1 MGRLNGRIAII
12 TGAGKGIGRA
22 TAERFAA
29 EGAKVVIAARSEGPG
44 QAALDAITAAGGE
57 AVLDIVDVGD
67 REQCRQLVAR
77 TAERFGGIDIILH
90 NAAYTEGGR
99 IDTTDDKF
107 LKLTF
112 DVGLMP
118 CFWLTADALPYLKK
132 SKAPRILVTS
142 SVMGNS
148 WVQPGRTHYA
158 SMKAGVTGFV
168 KSAAIELA
176 THGITVNA
184 IEPGTTLTDSVD
196 RLVSPEFLKELI
208 AAIPLGRGIKG
219 TEIANAFVYF
229 ASDDG
234 AMITGQTLAIDG
246 GSSLGSDKFMAFD
259 DH

>member
-1 MGRLNGRIAII
+1 MRRLDGRIAII

-22 TAERFAA
+22 TAQRFAE
-29 EGAKVVIAARSEGPG
+29 EGATVVLACRSEPPG
-44 QAALDAITAAGGE
+44 RAALDAIAEAGGK

-67 REQCRQLVAR
+67 REQCRALVAR

-99 IDTTDDKF
+99 IETSEQF

-118 CFWLTADALPYLKK
+118 CFWMTADALPWLRQ
-132 SKAPRILVTS
+132 SKAARILVTS
-142 SVMGNS
+142 SVMGPK

-158 SMKAGVTGFV
+158 TMKCGITGFV
-168 KSAAIELA
+168 RSAAIELA
-176 THGITVNA
+176 ADGITVNA
-184 IEPGTTLTDSVD
+184 VEPGTTMTDSVD
-196 RLVSPEFLKELI
+196 RLVSPDFLKELI
-208 AAIPLGRGIKG
+208 AAIPLGRGIKA
-219 TEIANAFVYF
+219 TEIANAFIYL